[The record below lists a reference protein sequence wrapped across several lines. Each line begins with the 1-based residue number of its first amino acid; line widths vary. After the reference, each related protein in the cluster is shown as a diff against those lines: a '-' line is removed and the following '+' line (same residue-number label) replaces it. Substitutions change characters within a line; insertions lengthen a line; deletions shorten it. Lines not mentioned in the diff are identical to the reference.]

1 MDDNILWFFPPN
13 FLPSPRQLSKKA
25 YMIII
30 EIKDGESIDRALKRY
45 KRKHRDVGVVKELR
59 RRQQFTKPSVRRRDE
74 ILKARYL
81 LEKEIESRED

>member
-1 MDDNILWFFPPN
+1 
-13 FLPSPRQLSKKA
+13 
-25 YMIII
+25 MIII

-59 RRQQFTKPSVRRRDE
+59 RRQQFTKPSVKRRDE

>member
-1 MDDNILWFFPPN
+1 
-13 FLPSPRQLSKKA
+13 
-25 YMIII
+25 MIII